1 MILKKL
7 DLMKNFKVQK
17 KLMISFGIVLL
28 ILVLILCAVFFSFS
42 LINNNISEFHDR
54 AFEGVHIADQLDL
67 SINKAAR
74 DVLYAAN
81 DPNTMRAGTK
91 VSNAKSAL
99 QNVLTS
105 IDDLRE
111 IYPGDPALLDEMVTE
126 VESLINMLN
135 ADKAVITG
143 TDTAASFAWYDEKVF
158 PVRQRI
164 SEIATEIAD
173 YEIELADEL
182 YSSTKNNTLI
192 TGIVVSVIGLIA
204 IAVGIFFAMYITNT
218 LRFGIMEV
226 HRAALDMSRGNFDI
240 SINYKS
246 RDEIGQMGYAIEKL
260 AKTTK
265 AVITDLSV
273 LLDEIASGNL
283 DVQSKNKELYIGIF
297 NTILTSVKSFA
308 ARLNNTM
315 LHIDTV
321 AEQVASGSEQVA
333 SGAQA
338 LSQGAT
344 EQASAVEELSATI
357 NEISAMVKA
366 SAADAADASAKTDI
380 AGSQLAEASTNME
393 DIVKAMD
400 GIKKYSVEIEEII
413 QTIEDIAFQTNI
425 LSLNAAIEAAKA
437 GSAGSGFA
445 VVAEEV
451 RELAAKSSE
460 AAQNTKGL
468 IGNTV
473 NAIEQ
478 GGILVSNA
486 ANNMKYVSKSTTQ
499 VVGINKMIARSSD
512 EAADSVAEVTMGID
526 QIASVVQTNSATAQQ
541 SAAASEE
548 LSAQA
553 QKLKK
558 LLGEFKFIS
567 GSEFNAELLDDEIA
581 IKSENIDD
589 TEVYENDADTE
600 SETAEEAYDTEVY
613 DDTEVKDD
621 ADDKY

>member
-7 DLMKNFKVQK
+7 DFMKNLKVQK
-17 KLMISFGIVLL
+17 KLVISFGIVLS
-28 ILVLILCAVFFSFS
+28 ILVLILCAVFLSFR
-42 LINNNISEFHDR
+42 LINSNISEFHDR

-105 IDDLRE
+105 IESLRE
-111 IYPGDPALLDEMVTE
+111 IYPGDQALLDEMVTK
-126 VESLINMLN
+126 VESLITMLDE
-135 ADKAVITG
+135 DKALITG

-173 YEIELADEL
+173 YEIELADSL
-182 YSSTKNNTLI
+182 YASTKTNTLI

-204 IAVGIFFAMYITNT
+204 IAIGIFFAMYITNM
-218 LRFGIMEV
+218 LRVGIMEV

-265 AVITDLSV
+265 AVITDLSF
-273 LLDEIASGNL
+273 LLDETASGNL
-283 DVQSKNKELYIGIF
+283 DVQSKNAELYIGIF
-297 NTILTSVKSFA
+297 NNILTSVKSFA
-308 ARLNNTM
+308 AKLNNTM

-321 AEQVASGSEQVA
+321 AEQVASGSQQVA

-344 EQASAVEELSATI
+344 EQASAVEELSATVK
-357 NEISAMVKA
+357 EISEMVKS
-366 SAADAADASAKTDI
+366 SAGDAAEASAKTNI
-380 AGSQLAEASTNME
+380 AGSQLTEANVNME
-393 DIVKAMD
+393 NMVQAMS
-400 GIKKYSVEIEEII
+400 GIRKYSAEIEEII

-425 LSLNAAIEAAKA
+425 LALNAAIEAAKA

-451 RELAAKSSE
+451 MALAAKSSE

-468 IGNTV
+468 ISNTV
-473 NAIEQ
+473 AAIET
-478 GGILVSNA
+478 GSILVANA
-486 ANNMKYVSKSTTQ
+486 ANNMKEVSKSSNQ
-499 VVGINKMIARSSD
+499 VVAINKLIARSSD
-512 EAADSVAEVTMGID
+512 EAAESVAEVTMGID
-526 QIASVVQTNSATAQQ
+526 QISAVVQTNSATAQQ

-553 QKLKK
+553 QRLKR
-558 LLGEFKFIS
+558 LLGEFTFIR
-567 GSEFNAELLDDEIA
+567 GSELNMELLDDEVA
-581 IKSENIDD
+581 VTTD
-589 TEVYENDADTE
+589 
-600 SETAEEAYDTEVY
+600 ET
-613 DDTEVKDD
+613 
-621 ADDKY
+621 DDKYSLDENTDAEVCEQAPAEDYTGEPEDEKY

>member
-1 MILKKL
+1 
-7 DLMKNFKVQK
+7 MKNLKVQK
-17 KLMISFGIVLL
+17 KLVISFGIVLS
-28 ILVLILCAVFFSFS
+28 ILVLILCAVFLSFR
-42 LINNNISEFHDR
+42 LINSNISEFHDR

-105 IDDLRE
+105 IESLRE
-111 IYPGDPALLDEMVTE
+111 IYPGDQALLDEMVTK
-126 VESLINMLN
+126 VESLITMLDE
-135 ADKAVITG
+135 DKALITG

-173 YEIELADEL
+173 YEIELADSL
-182 YSSTKNNTLI
+182 YASTKTNTLI

-204 IAVGIFFAMYITNT
+204 IAIGIFFAMYITNM
-218 LRFGIMEV
+218 LRVGIMEV

-265 AVITDLSV
+265 AVITDLSF
-273 LLDEIASGNL
+273 LLDETASGNL
-283 DVQSKNKELYIGIF
+283 DVQSKNAELYIGIF
-297 NTILTSVKSFA
+297 NNILTSVKSFA
-308 ARLNNTM
+308 AKLNNTM

-321 AEQVASGSEQVA
+321 AEQVASGSQQVA

-344 EQASAVEELSATI
+344 EQASAVEELSATVK
-357 NEISAMVKA
+357 EISEMVKS
-366 SAADAADASAKTDI
+366 SAGDAAEASAKTNI
-380 AGSQLAEASTNME
+380 AGSQLTEANVNME
-393 DIVKAMD
+393 NMVQAMS
-400 GIKKYSVEIEEII
+400 GIRKYSAEIEEII

-425 LSLNAAIEAAKA
+425 LALNAAIEAAKA

-451 RELAAKSSE
+451 MALAAKSSE

-468 IGNTV
+468 ISNTV
-473 NAIEQ
+473 AAIET
-478 GGILVSNA
+478 GSILVANA
-486 ANNMKYVSKSTTQ
+486 ANNMKEVSKSSNQ
-499 VVGINKMIARSSD
+499 VVAINKLIARSSD
-512 EAADSVAEVTMGID
+512 EAAESVAEVTMGID
-526 QIASVVQTNSATAQQ
+526 QISAVVQTNSATAQQ

-553 QKLKK
+553 QRLKR
-558 LLGEFKFIS
+558 LLGEFTFIR
-567 GSEFNAELLDDEIA
+567 GSELNMELLDDEVA
-581 IKSENIDD
+581 VTTD
-589 TEVYENDADTE
+589 
-600 SETAEEAYDTEVY
+600 ETGETDET
-613 DDTEVKDD
+613 
-621 ADDKY
+621 DDKYSLDENTDAEVCEQAPAEDYTGEPEDEKY

>member
-7 DLMKNFKVQK
+7 DFMRNLKVQK
-17 KLMISFGIVLL
+17 KLVISFGIVLS
-28 ILVLILCAVFFSFS
+28 ILVLILCAVFLSFR

-105 IDDLRE
+105 IESLRE
-111 IYPGDPALLDEMVTE
+111 IYPGDQALLDEMVTK
-126 VESLINMLN
+126 VDSLITMLDE
-135 ADKAVITG
+135 DKALITG

-173 YEIELADEL
+173 YEIELADSL
-182 YSSTKNNTLI
+182 YASTKTNTLI

-204 IAVGIFFAMYITNT
+204 IAIGIFFAMYITNM
-218 LRFGIMEV
+218 LRVGIMEV

-265 AVITDLSV
+265 AVITDLSF
-273 LLDEIASGNL
+273 LLDETASGNL
-283 DVQSKNKELYIGIF
+283 DVQSKNAELYIGIF
-297 NTILTSVKSFA
+297 NNILTSVKSFA
-308 ARLNNTM
+308 AKLNNTM

-321 AEQVASGSEQVA
+321 AEQVASGSQQVA

-344 EQASAVEELSATI
+344 EQASAVEELSATVK
-357 NEISAMVKA
+357 EISEMVKS
-366 SAADAADASAKTDI
+366 SAADAADASAKTNI
-380 AGSQLAEASTNME
+380 AGSQLTEANVNME
-393 DIVKAMD
+393 NMVQAMD
-400 GIKKYSVEIEEII
+400 GIRKYSAEIEEII

-425 LSLNAAIEAAKA
+425 LALNAAIEAAKA

-451 RELAAKSSE
+451 MALAAKSSE

-468 IGNTV
+468 ISNTV
-473 NAIEQ
+473 AAIET
-478 GGILVSNA
+478 GSILVANA
-486 ANNMKYVSKSTTQ
+486 ANNMKEVSKSSNQ
-499 VVGINKMIARSSD
+499 VVAINKLIARSSD
-512 EAADSVAEVTMGID
+512 EAAESVAEVTMGID
-526 QIASVVQTNSATAQQ
+526 QISAVVQTNSATAQQ

-553 QKLKK
+553 QRLKR
-558 LLGEFKFIS
+558 LLGEFTFIS
-567 GSEFNAELLDDEIA
+567 GSELNMELLDDEVA
-581 IKSENIDD
+581 VTTD
-589 TEVYENDADTE
+589 E
-600 SETAEEAYDTEVY
+600 SGETDET
-613 DDTEVKDD
+613 
-621 ADDKY
+621 DDKYSLDENTDAEACEQAPAEDYTDETEDEKY